1 MMMKNRK
8 RLEGIEK
15 AAGAESRTLAQ
26 ETVRRFKKNKYAVIS
41 LLFVLLLL
49 LVSLGTFA
57 VDIVTDGQF
66 YADNVVKQDLML
78 KLETP
83 SAKHIFGCD
92 EFGRDMFWRIVW
104 GTRCSLLIGLFAVC
118 ISLLIGG
125 LLGAVAGYFGG
136 MIDNVIMRVM
146 DVLLGI
152 PYMLLAI
159 AIVAA
164 LGTNIPNLLISIAI
178 PSIPGF
184 ARITRASVISVKD
197 REFIEAARATGAGH
211 MRILFK
217 YVLTN
222 AAAPVIVHATLC
234 VANAILSIASLSYLS
249 LGVQPPTP
257 EWGAMLSSAKTYM
270 RDAWHITVI
279 PGLAIML
286 TVLALN
292 IFGDGLRDA
301 LDPKLKN

>member
-1 MMMKNRK
+1 MNEKK
-8 RLEGIEK
+8 VKELEN
-15 AAGAESRTLAQ
+15 AARNQSRTLWQ
-26 ETVRRFKKNKYAVIS
+26 ETVRRFRKNKNATVA
-41 LLFVLLLL
+41 LTFVALLLITAL
-49 LVSLGTFA
+49 ATYAIDF
-57 VDIVTDGQF
+57 ITDNQF
-66 YADNVVKQDLML
+66 YNDHVVKQDLLL
-78 KLETP
+78 KLEEP
-83 SAKHIFGCD
+83 NAQHPFGCD
-92 EFGRDMFWRIVW
+92 EFGRDMLWRIIW
-104 GTRCSLLIGLFAVC
+104 GARFSLLIGLFAIC
-118 ISLLIGG
+118 ISLAVGG
-125 LLGAVAGYFGG
+125 MLGAVAGYFGG
-136 MIDNVIMRVM
+136 IADNIIMRVM
-146 DVLLGI
+146 DILLGI

-164 LGTNIPNLLISIAI
+164 LGASIPNLLISIAI

-197 REFIEAARATGAGH
+197 QEFIEAARSTGAGH
-211 MRILFK
+211 LRILFK

-222 AAAPVIVHATLC
+222 AAAPVIVYATLC
-234 VANAILSIASLSYLS
+234 VANAILSIASLSYLG
-249 LGVQPPTP
+249 LGVQPPIP
-257 EWGAMLSSAKTYM
+257 EWGAMLSSAKTYI

>member
-1 MMMKNRK
+1 MQTKQK
-8 RLEGIEK
+8 LEALEQ
-15 AAGAESRTLAQ
+15 AAGTKSRTLTQ
-26 ETVRRFKKNKYAVIS
+26 ETVRRFRKNRYAVIS
-41 LLFVLLLL
+41 LLFIVLLLL
-49 LVSLGTFA
+49 ISLTTFA
-57 VDIVTDGQF
+57 VDLATDGRF
-66 YADNVVKQDLML
+66 YAENVVRQDLML
-78 KLETP
+78 KLDEP
-83 SAKHIFGCD
+83 SAAHIFGCD

-118 ISLLIGG
+118 ISLVLGG
-125 LLGAVAGYFGG
+125 TLGALAGYFGG
-136 MIDNVIMRVM
+136 VADNIIMRIM

-164 LGTNIPNLLISIAI
+164 LGVSIPNLLISIAI
-178 PSIPGF
+178 PSVPGF

-197 REFIEAARATGAGH
+197 REFVEAARATGAGH
-211 MRILFK
+211 LRILTK
-217 YVLTN
+217 YILTN

-249 LGVQPPTP
+249 LGVLPPTP

>member
-1 MMMKNRK
+1 MLTKTN
-8 RLEGIEK
+8 RLEELEQI
-15 AAGAESRTLAQ
+15 AGAKTRTLAQ
-26 ETVRRFKKNKYAVIS
+26 ETVRRFKKNNYAVVS

-49 LVSLGTFA
+49 TISLVTFA
-57 VDIVTDGQF
+57 VDFVTAGQF
-66 YADNVVKQDLML
+66 YEENVVKQDLMM

-83 SAKHIFGCD
+83 SKEHLFGCD

-104 GTRCSLLIGLFAVC
+104 GTRYSLLIGLFAVC

-125 LLGAVAGYFGG
+125 TLGSVAGYFGG
-136 MIDNVIMRVM
+136 FIDNVIMRTM
-146 DVLLGI
+146 DILLGI

-164 LGTNIPNLLISIAI
+164 LGASVPNLLISIAI
-178 PSIPGF
+178 PTIPGF

-197 REFIEAARATGAGH
+197 REFIEAARATGASH

-279 PGLAIML
+279 PGLSIML
-286 TVLALN
+286 TVLSLN

>member
-1 MMMKNRK
+1 MAMQAKK
-8 RLEGIEK
+8 RIESLEQ
-15 AAGAESRTLAQ
+15 AAGTQSRTLAQ
-26 ETVRRFKKNKYAVIS
+26 ETVRRFRKNRYAVIS
-41 LLFVLLLL
+41 LLFIVLLL
-49 LVSLGTFA
+49 VISLATFG
-57 VDIVTDGQF
+57 VDIITNGQF
-66 YADNVVKQDLML
+66 YAEKVVRQDLTL
-78 KLETP
+78 KLDEP
-83 SAKHIFGCD
+83 SAAHIFGCD
-92 EFGRDMFWRIVW
+92 EFGRDVFWRLIW
-104 GTRCSLLIGLFAVC
+104 GTRYSLLIGLFAVC
-118 ISLLIGG
+118 ISLLAGG
-125 LLGAVAGYFGG
+125 MLGALAGYFGG
-136 MIDNVIMRVM
+136 VIENVIMRIM

-152 PYMLLAI
+152 PYMLMAI

-164 LGTNIPNLLISIAI
+164 LGASIPNLLISIAI

-211 MRILFK
+211 PRILTR
-217 YVLTN
+217 YILTN

-249 LGVQPPTP
+249 LGVLPPTP